1 MTAELYTAD
10 APNAVL
16 FMLSWL
22 APLGGGFGQTRYESG
37 TLPYRQV
44 TRIGTGEDD
53 AYVLADEALVSVHI
67 FGDASTAESRSAA
80 LHEADRTHKR
90 MLLMKYD
97 LPEVQ
102 MPDGSTACL
111 DFLDVV
117 ERPTLR
123 DYKDDRI
130 ARYVGRYQYGLTFV
144 AEH

>member
-16 FMLSWL
+16 VMLAWL
-22 APLGGGFGQTRYESG
+22 EPLGGAFGQTRYEDG
-37 TLPYRQV
+37 PLPYRQV
-44 TRIGTGEDD
+44 NRIGTGTDD
-53 AYVLADEALVSVHI
+53 NYVLADEALVSIHI
-67 FGDASTAESRSAA
+67 FGDAKTPESRSAA

-97 LPEVQ
+97 LPEVT
-102 MPDGSTACL
+102 MPDSTLACL

-117 ERPTLR
+117 EKPSLQ

-130 ARYVGRYQYGLTFV
+130 ARYVGRYQYGMSFV
-144 AEH
+144 TT